1 MKITINE
8 SNEFDEVEIIVN
20 CKSIDAKLLKTL
32 SLIRTFEEKIKGY
45 KDGKIVFIELK
56 DIYYFESVDKR
67 TYIYMEKEVYE
78 TEYKLYE
85 LEDKFSN
92 IDFFRSSKSTIVN
105 LEKIRE
111 IIPIFGGKLQVVLEN
126 NEKLIIS
133 RQYVPVLKRLLNL

>member
-111 IIPIFGGKLQVVLEN
+111 IIPVFGGKLQVVLEN